1 MPHILI
7 IEDDQAIAELLTD
20 ILAEDGYTVHHAANG
35 RDALTMLEQERPALI
50 LCDLMLPLVSG
61 WEVCRWLHAN
71 PTYRSIPLVLMSARA
86 TVQQAD
92 CAYTAFLRKPF
103 DVVMLLELV
112 HTCIGPAPREQ

>member
-20 ILAEDGYTVHHAANG
+20 ILADEGYTVHHAANG

-50 LCDLMLPLVSG
+50 LCDLMLPLLSG
-61 WEVCRWLHAN
+61 WEVCRWLQAN
-71 PTYRSIPLVLMSARA
+71 PTYRSVPLILMSAGA

-92 CAYTAFLRKPF
+92 CAYTAFVPKPF
-103 DVVMLLELV
+103 DVVLLLELV
-112 HTCIGPAPREQ
+112 HTLIGPAQQEQ